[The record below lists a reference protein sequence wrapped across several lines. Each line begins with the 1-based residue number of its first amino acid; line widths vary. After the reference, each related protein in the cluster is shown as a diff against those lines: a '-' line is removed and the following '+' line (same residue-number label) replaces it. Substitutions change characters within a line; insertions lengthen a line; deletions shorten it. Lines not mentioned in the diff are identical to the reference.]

1 MKKATLN
8 SPLIFKMG
16 SLALTLCFPF
26 ITWSQVGIQTNSP
39 NGALDIN
46 SSSNGVVYPSVSLV
60 NINSETISNPNAS
73 NLVPGTLVYNES
85 TSSADDSS
93 VYPGLYFWN
102 GSKWVPQFNKRDNQ
116 LFYQS
121 NSRRVRATSGDQAV
135 SFNNN
140 VFTPLFSGNYK
151 IVLTFHF
158 GGGEV
163 DPTTSTQFVNFNSEE
178 GVFKF
183 TIDGNT
189 TAFTIK
195 SYSGKNNDRLF
206 KGGSGNP
213 EKNYVD
219 QYNQTSYS
227 IEDTFVAN
235 TPYTFSITFNAE
247 NAPGFISDGDGGN
260 GRGYITISNNLKC
273 TVEFNYVG
281 E

>member
-1 MKKATLN
+1 MKIATLN
-8 SPLIFKMG
+8 FSLILKMG
-16 SLALTLCFPF
+16 CFALSLCIPV
-26 ITWSQVGIQTNSP
+26 ITWSQVGIQTTSP

-46 SSSNGVVYPSVSLV
+46 STTNGVVYPVVSLV
-60 NINSETISNPNAS
+60 NINSETISNPNAA
-73 NLVPGTLVYNES
+73 NLVPGTLVYNGS

-102 GSKWVPQFNKRDNQ
+102 GSKWVPQFNKWDNQ
-116 LFYQS
+116 FFYQS
-121 NSRRVRATSGDQAV
+121 SSHRTQATLGDQAV
-135 SFNNN
+135 SFNSN
-140 VFTPLFSGNYK
+140 VFTPLYSGSYK
-151 IVLTFHF
+151 IVLTVHF
-158 GGGEV
+158 GGGEL
-163 DPTTSTQFVNFNSEE
+163 DSPQGAQYVNFNSAE

-195 SYSGKNNDRLF
+195 SYSGKNNDRMF

-219 QYNQTSYS
+219 QYNQVAYS
-227 IEDTFVAN
+227 IEDTFVAG
-235 TPYTFSITFNAE
+235 TPYTFSVTFNAE